1 MLYQQTIQA
10 PLPVQ
15 SFLSNS
21 CIQSQREEPAE
32 ILPARDSGAL
42 DDTHAHTCAWIIW
55 SICWTSVNNQIV
67 DGLNIVIC
75 CAVLCCLHNIYSHVT
90 VFIEKSSF
98 QWVRKKKSMNAEDDL
113 SIFQLKSY
121 VEIKIQATLTFILLF
136 QCWWFMV
143 RLIQWTHHNLLSIFG
158 ETHLF
163 LLLESA
169 VCVWSPVFLLHKHD
183 CAMRDVQL
191 VAHQFNFRVFLGTV

>member
-98 QWVRKKKSMNAEDDL
+98 QWVRKKKRAWMQKMTCPYFSWRVMLKLKFKLPSLSYCYFSADDL
-113 SIFQLKSY
+113 WSGWSSEPTTI
-121 VEIKIQATLTFILLF
+121 
-136 QCWWFMV
+136 CWAFSV
-143 RLIQWTHHNLLSIFG
+143 RPTYSF
-158 ETHLF
+158 
-163 LLLESA
+163 
-169 VCVWSPVFLLHKHD
+169 C
-183 CAMRDVQL
+183 
-191 VAHQFNFRVFLGTV
+191 